1 MHIGHQYKMNYTIRQ
16 DNTQCIILKITEEK
30 DLGVLTPSPRKLSL
44 TTLRT
49 RRLCGDLIETYKIIT
64 GKENKVR
71 KLCIYIPTAA
81 IQRDTAS
88 SLLPQEAD

>member
-1 MHIGHQYKMNYTIRQ
+1 VARKSYIGDIEHLEKVQRRATKLIRGY
-16 DNTQCIILKITEEK
+16 LKLSYEQ
-30 DLGVLTPSPRKLSL
+30 SPRKLGL